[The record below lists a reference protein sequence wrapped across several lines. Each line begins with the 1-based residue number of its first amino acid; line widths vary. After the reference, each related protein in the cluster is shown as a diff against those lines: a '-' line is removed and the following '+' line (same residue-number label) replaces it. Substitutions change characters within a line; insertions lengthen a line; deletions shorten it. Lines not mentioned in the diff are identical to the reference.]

1 MYEPHLIPVYLSYF
15 CLVWFVF
22 LLIFSDIDNFV
33 SLLILSVLW
42 FSYSA
47 AMIFSWFDPLSYIES
62 KNSMILIDSS
72 FALTLAMLLPKD
84 SNAYKYALTLCF
96 ATLCHIMI
104 ISSIKTESYGFFY
117 NWYDELIA
125 ITMLSQIWISK
136 SGLTNALGNLQR
148 LLRGRNVDNNSY
160 NKNISIQKSGKVKA

>member
-15 CLVWFVF
+15 CFVWFFF
-22 LLIFSDIDNFV
+22 LFLFSDDFISYLLL
-33 SLLILSVLW
+33 SLLW
-42 FSYSA
+42 GFYSA
-47 AMIFSWFDPLSYIES
+47 IFITSSFDSLSYIES
-62 KNSMILIDSS
+62 TNLNVLIDSS
-72 FALTLAMLLPKD
+72 FALILAMFLPKD

-160 NKNISIQKSGKVKA
+160 NKNISIQKSTKVKT